1 MTDIQININNKTYP
15 TATKPSIANLRLSLN
30 SEEFI
35 CLVGPSGCGK
45 TTLLNIIAGLDNDYD
60 GDIMGRTG
68 SLGNR
73 SMRCSTSATAPC
85 VALPPASLQSSCIHA
100 VVPFAT
106 LPPSLAVVGQQHTHP
121 KIGYVFQNPRLLP
134 WRTVRENIELAL
146 DGPQAPEV
154 IDTLLEVMQLTRSQH
169 SYPERLS
176 LGMSRRVSIIRAF
189 AVDPDVLLMDEP
201 FVSLDA
207 PTARQVR
214 ELLLKLWQQR
224 PHTVLF
230 VTHDLREAIAL
241 ADRLIF
247 LSASP
252 MQVVS
257 EIIVPIARSERNNEL
272 AIESFR
278 QQLLQNHPEIKQLL

>member
-15 TATKPSIANLRLSLN
+15 TATRPSIEGLKLSLN
-30 SEEFI
+30 SNEFT

-60 GDIMGRTG
+60 GDI
-68 SLGNR
+68 L
-73 SMRCSTSATAPC
+73 
-85 VALPPASLQSSCIHA
+85 
-100 VVPFAT
+100 
-106 LPPSLAVVGQQHTHP
+106 VGQQHTHP
-121 KIGYVFQNPRLLP
+121 KIGYIFQNPRLLP

-146 DGPQAPEV
+146 DGNQSPKV
-154 IDTLLEVMQLTRSQH
+154 IDELLEVMQLTAAQH
-169 SYPERLS
+169 VYPERLS
-176 LGMSRRVSIIRAF
+176 LGMSRRAAIIRAF
-189 AVDPDVLLMDEP
+189 AIDPEVLLMDEP

-241 ADRLIF
+241 ADRLVF

-252 MQVVS
+252 MRVVS
-257 EIIVPIARSERNNEL
+257 EVAVPIARSERGNEL
-272 AIESFR
+272 ALEAFR
-278 QQLLQNHPEIKQLL
+278 QQLLANHPEIKQLL

>member
-1 MTDIQININNKTYP
+1 VAQMTDIQININNKTYP
-15 TATKPSIANLRLSLN
+15 TATRPSIANLKLSLN
-30 SEEFI
+30 SNEFI

-60 GDIMGRTG
+60 GEI
-68 SLGNR
+68 L
-73 SMRCSTSATAPC
+73 
-85 VALPPASLQSSCIHA
+85 
-100 VVPFAT
+100 
-106 LPPSLAVVGQQHTHP
+106 VGQQHTHP
-121 KIGYVFQNPRLLP
+121 KIGYIFQNPRLLP
-134 WRTVRENIELAL
+134 WRTVRENIELVL
-146 DGPQAPEV
+146 GEHQPPDV
-154 IDTLLEVMQLTRSQH
+154 IDALLEVMQLAQAQH
-169 SYPERLS
+169 VYPERLS

-189 AVDPDVLLMDEP
+189 AVDPEVLLMDEP

-214 ELLLKLWQQR
+214 ALLLKLWQQR

-257 EIIVPIARSERNNEL
+257 EIIVPIARSERANEL

>member
-1 MTDIQININNKTYP
+1 MNDIHIKINNKTYP
-15 TATKPSIANLRLSLN
+15 SATSPSIANLNLSLHSN
-30 SEEFI
+30 EFI

-45 TTLLNIIAGLDNDYD
+45 TTLLNIIAGLDHDYD
-60 GDIMGRTG
+60 GDI
-68 SLGNR
+68 L
-73 SMRCSTSATAPC
+73 
-85 VALPPASLQSSCIHA
+85 
-100 VVPFAT
+100 
-106 LPPSLAVVGQQHTHP
+106 VGQHHTQP

-146 DGPQAPEV
+146 EYSHATDGHKSKV
-154 IDTLLEVMQLTRSQH
+154 IDALLEVMQLTSSQH
-169 SYPERLS
+169 DYPERLS
-176 LGMSRRVSIIRAF
+176 LGMCRRVAIIRAF
-189 AVDPDVLLMDEP
+189 AIDPELLLMDEP

-207 PTARQVR
+207 PTARQAR
-214 ELLLKLWQQR
+214 GLLLKLWQQR

-252 MQVVS
+252 MQVAS
-257 EIIVPIARSERNNEL
+257 EFIVPIARSERCNEL
-272 AIESFR
+272 TIESFR

>member
-1 MTDIQININNKTYP
+1 MTAIDINIINKSYP
-15 TATKPSIANLRLSLN
+15 AAGQAGIHQAIAGLKLSLLSN
-30 SEEFI
+30 EFI

-45 TTLLNIIAGLDNDYD
+45 TTLLNIIAGLDRNYS
-60 GDIMGRTG
+60 GDIT
-68 SLGNR
+68 
-73 SMRCSTSATAPC
+73 
-85 VALPPASLQSSCIHA
+85 VE
-100 VVPFAT
+100 
-106 LPPSLAVVGQQHTHP
+106 QQHKAP

-134 WRTVRENIELAL
+134 WQTVRENITLAL
-146 DGPQAPEV
+146 PDDHDPKNV
-154 IDTLLEVMQLTRSQH
+154 DDLLETMQLTQAEH
-169 SYPERLS
+169 VYPERLS

-189 AVDPDVLLMDEP
+189 AVDPDILLMDEP

-214 ELLLKLWQQR
+214 KLLMGLWLQR

-247 LSASP
+247 LSPPP
-252 MQVVS
+252 MQAIS
-257 EIIVPIARSERNNEL
+257 DIYIPIPRNERENEA

-278 QQLLQNHPEIKQLL
+278 QKLLQDYPEIRALL

>member
-1 MTDIQININNKTYP
+1 MTDIQISINNKTYP
-15 TATKPSIANLRLSLN
+15 TATTPSIANLKLSLN
-30 SEEFI
+30 SNEFV

-45 TTLLNIIAGLDNDYD
+45 TTLLNIIAGLDKDYD
-60 GDIMGRTG
+60 GEIR
-68 SLGNR
+68 
-73 SMRCSTSATAPC
+73 
-85 VALPPASLQSSCIHA
+85 
-100 VVPFAT
+100 
-106 LPPSLAVVGQQHTHP
+106 VGQQHKQA

-134 WRTVRENIELAL
+134 WRTVRENVELAL
-146 DGPQAPEV
+146 DAPQSTGV
-154 IDTLLEVMQLTRSQH
+154 VDDLLEIMQLTAAQH

-176 LGMSRRVSIIRAF
+176 LGMSRRVAIIRAF

-207 PTARQVR
+207 PTARRVR
-214 ELLLKLWQQR
+214 ELLLDLWRQR

-252 MQVVS
+252 MQLVS
-257 EIIVPIARSERNNEL
+257 EISVPIPRTERHDEL
-272 AIESFR
+272 AIEAFR
-278 QQLLQNHPEIKQLL
+278 QQLLTYYPEIKQLL

>member
-15 TATKPSIANLRLSLN
+15 TATQPSIANLQLSLN
-30 SEEFI
+30 SNEFI

-45 TTLLNIIAGLDNDYD
+45 TTLLNIIAGLDNDYN
-60 GDIMGRTG
+60 GEI
-68 SLGNR
+68 L
-73 SMRCSTSATAPC
+73 
-85 VALPPASLQSSCIHA
+85 
-100 VVPFAT
+100 
-106 LPPSLAVVGQQHTHP
+106 VGQQHTHP
-121 KIGYVFQNPRLLP
+121 KIGYIFQNPRLLP
-134 WRTVRENIELAL
+134 WRTVRENIELVL
-146 DGPQAPEV
+146 SEHQSPDV
-154 IDTLLEVMQLTRSQH
+154 IDALLEVMQLTQAQH
-169 SYPERLS
+169 VYPERLS

-189 AVDPDVLLMDEP
+189 AIDPEVLLMDEP

-214 ELLLKLWQQR
+214 ELLVKLWQQR

-252 MQVVS
+252 MQAVS
-257 EIIVPIARSERNNEL
+257 EIIVPIARSERGNEL